1 MSAAAHHCVC
11 VPLQLSPIHPCSSGL
26 KLEYPTLQL
35 LPPVCVPTACAT
47 LPRLATAAL
56 PGQLACSL
64 QPSLHAKLH
73 SLATVLYCA
82 ALPLQ
87 LASSELPEM
96 QSMDAELLAREQAEL
111 VQAGR

>member
-1 MSAAAHHCVC
+1 
-11 VPLQLSPIHPCSSGL
+11 
-26 KLEYPTLQL
+26 
-35 LPPVCVPTACAT
+35 
-47 LPRLATAAL
+47 
-56 PGQLACSL
+56 L